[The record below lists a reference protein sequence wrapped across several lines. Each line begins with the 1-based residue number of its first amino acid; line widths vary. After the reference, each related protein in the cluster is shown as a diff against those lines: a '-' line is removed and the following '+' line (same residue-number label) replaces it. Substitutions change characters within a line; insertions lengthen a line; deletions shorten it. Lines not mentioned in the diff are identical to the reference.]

1 MNMRSLKPA
10 LLGSLI
16 ASVALPL
23 HATSVYTDPVGAV
36 VVDVVPGF
44 QTMSVGLQKAKVFQG
59 AVDSVNGD
67 SIGVTVGADVLAS
80 PHYVQVL
87 SGDAM
92 GTIATVVDADGSS
105 VTTSP
110 AILGLAAGDS
120 IAVRP
125 HVTLGDIATEPEM
138 ADGSTITIY
147 NPDGTSELFEYFSS
161 ATLGTDEGIWGDAAS
176 EPANEVAIFPGEG
189 FVLNN
194 SGAAV
199 SATFVGAVSVDAV
212 ALPVG
217 PSFSIVGSLN
227 PVSTS
232 TLAGVYGSVAPG
244 TSITVYSA
252 DGQLSVVEIY
262 EAFDAADLGMG
273 EGIVFGDSANEI
285 ADDDVLAA
293 FLGTVVNPSA
303 PGVLMIPAA
312 YSAE

>member
-1 MNMRSLKPA
+1 MRSLKPI
-10 LLGSLI
+10 LLGSVI
-16 ASVALPL
+16 ASLALPI

-59 AVDSVNGD
+59 AADSVNND
-67 SIGVTVGADVLAS
+67 VIGVSVGADVLAS

-92 GTIATVVDADGSS
+92 GTVATVVEADASS

-125 HVTLGDIATEPEM
+125 HVTLGDISTDPELP
-138 ADGSTITIY
+138 DGAFITIY
-147 NPDGTSELFEYFSS
+147 NADGSSEVFEYFSS
-161 ATLGTDEGIWGDAAS
+161 TTLGAEEGIWGDAAF
-176 EPANEVAIFPGEG
+176 ENANNVAVFPGEG

-194 SGAAV
+194 PGAAV

-217 PSFSIVGSLN
+217 PAFSVVGTLN
-227 PVSTS
+227 PVSTA
-232 TLAGVYGSVAPG
+232 TLADVFGELSPGSFL
-244 TSITVYSA
+244 TVYSD
-252 DGQLSVVEIY
+252 DGQLSAVEVY
-262 EAFDAADLGMG
+262 EAFDAADLGLG
-273 EGIVFGDSANEI
+273 EGIVFGDSASEI

-293 FLGTVVNPSA
+293 FQGTVVNPSA
-303 PGVLMIPAA
+303 PVVLMIPAA